1 MTTSKKPREKMK
13 PEHLGKAIRLRRKA
27 LNKTMEVVARET
39 GLTIGFISQVE
50 RGISSPSLSSFMA
63 IAQALQTSVEQLL
76 SVPEEFSEY
85 QSKDTRQTYS
95 IGNAGRFYEKLG
107 PGFSGALLYS
117 HIIHRPAGHVSEHME
132 HEGEVFCYLMEG
144 QLEYHL
150 DGKIFVMGPGD
161 SIHHNTAKPHHSKV
175 TSDTESV
182 ELWVSTAAMTD
193 NK

>member
-1 MTTSKKPREKMK
+1 MTASKKPREKMQPK
-13 PEHLGKAIRLRRKA
+13 HLGKAIRLRRKA

-50 RGISSPSLSSFMA
+50 RGISSPSLSSLMA
-63 IAQALQTSVEQLL
+63 ISQALQTSVEQLL
-76 SVPEEFSEY
+76 SVPEEFTEY

-150 DGKIFVMGPGD
+150 DGKIFVMRPGD

-182 ELWVSTAAMTD
+182 ELWVSTAAMPD